1 MGSTAASAIG
11 SAIRCVTFSSASCS
25 VSSSVRTGTCF
36 VRIRFASSAASPLS
50 SYDSSANC
58 AENVCTLST
67 PMNFDASA
75 ARIDESI
82 PPLMKTPTGTSDIT
96 CFSTA
101 RSMSRCVSRTASV
114 ASYGSIRVPQAYW
127 TPHTRNAFFSA
138 RDVLTFYDTQ
148 IHAWYRL
155 RLDSKGR
162 PAELKMVAGAHF
174 MHHDYSFRSP
184 AISPPSR

>member
-1 MGSTAASAIG
+1 MRVTSSGRLVDVITAGTTLRFRVPGSLRPAATALRRARQLYDQARAITIVERLSSRPGIAQASVFHERAPDRLAYRI
-11 SAIRCVTFSSASCS
+11 
-25 VSSSVRTGTCF
+25 VSSTEGGLAGRQAVVIGARRWDRAG
-36 VRIRFASSAASPLS
+36 RGRWRASS
-50 SYDSSANC
+50 Y
-58 AENVCTLST
+58 
-67 PMNFDASA
+67 
-75 ARIDESI
+75 
-82 PPLMKTPTGTSDIT
+82 GT
-96 CFSTA
+96 
-101 RSMSRCVSRTASV
+101 
-114 ASYGSIRVPQAYW
+114 IRVPQAYW